1 MSLEDRWI
9 RENLTFG
16 TQQSGANSYKG
27 TRYKNNEQYR

>member
-27 TRYKNNEQYR
+27 NEI